1 MRSKL
6 YISCS
11 FILFHFVIFDP
22 FPPFFPGPERGP
34 EGGPERG
41 SRKGVQKGGSTF
53 CLHPPR
59 PTENITFLLLLSVEK
74 GNVASTFSQL
84 VAKELQFMWTF

>member
-34 EGGPERG
+34 EGGPEGGPERG

-53 CLHPPR
+53 CLHPTLR
-59 PTENITFLLLLSVEK
+59 ISFRILTLRYSVWDISDS
-74 GNVASTFSQL
+74 AR
-84 VAKELQFMWTF
+84 

>member
-22 FPPFFPGPERGP
+22 FPSFFPGPERGP

-41 SRKGVQKGGSTF
+41 SRKGVQKGGVHVLSTP
-53 CLHPPR
+53 HQ
-59 PTENITFLLLLSVEK
+59 EIVKEK
-74 GNVASTFSQL
+74 VQICMYVTLYPMS
-84 VAKELQFMWTF
+84 

>member
-34 EGGPERG
+34 ERGPEGGPEG
-41 SRKGVQKGGSTF
+41 GPESRGVQKGG
-53 CLHPPR
+53 
-59 PTENITFLLLLSVEK
+59 
-74 GNVASTFSQL
+74 FSRYGI
-84 VAKELQFMWTF
+84 FW